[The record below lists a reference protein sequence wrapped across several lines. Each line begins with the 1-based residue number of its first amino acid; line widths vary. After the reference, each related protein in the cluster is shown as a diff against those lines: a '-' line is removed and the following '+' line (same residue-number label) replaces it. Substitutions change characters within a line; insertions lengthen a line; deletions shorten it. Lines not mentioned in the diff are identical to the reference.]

1 MKLGKQWITKQE
13 GPTRKQQPTKK
24 PNRILELKNI
34 TELKNSIVSEVDST
48 IQKHNN
54 LSNRTLETTQ
64 LEKGKEKRMRV
75 KRA

>member
-54 LSNRTLETTQ
+54 L
-64 LEKGKEKRMRV
+64 
-75 KRA
+75 